1 MERPVIQEYSEQKR
15 ELMISAGKDTI
26 TSEAELKR
34 LSAGWSTVLA
44 KTEAELAVISGTT
57 EDEFLAIGGRLQD
70 FYQRGIGISGLASEM
85 MGEVAGD
92 HVTGAMDGLGEMLD
106 DMGHY
111 VNRAQNEIE
120 GSARTLREILGLLD
134 DVGGPLSGFKKVNKV
149 LRMLGISTKIE
160 SARLGQSAAGF
171 DTLASDVG
179 ELSVQVNDKAAIIL
193 RRKDELARAIE
204 QTLTGVLDSG
214 AQQHDQVIE
223 ILDRTR
229 VSLQALTA
237 INTRCSSSAAAV
249 SAVSDEVYR
258 SIGDVV
264 MSMQAHDIVR
274 QQIEHV
280 QESLAELKQGLAVGT
295 AGADAAAGICEL
307 QTAQLRHAD
316 GELDAAVRT
325 IIESLREIAS
335 KQSGL
340 SAETSGMAGMADQAG
355 GSFFTEMEKD
365 ISIVSD
371 ALMESSK
378 ANQALCIAMGTV
390 AETVGEIATFVG
402 DIEKIGEEIK
412 LIALNAQI
420 KSAYTGEEGAALGVL
435 AEAIQRLSIDAIDH
449 TGAVSGTLQA
459 IIAVTDRLNEGVC
472 AETSGLKTEVHD
484 MVSTLSAL
492 LNTLRQ
498 VNDTLQ
504 RSLRRMDDAVTLLS
518 SDIEQVIAGITV
530 HCKVSRVLEL
540 AIAGIAGVAAEARR
554 LAPASAAGNLEQLA
568 NRYTMQSERRIHQT
582 LMDGPAAGRPAP
594 VPNQGDEL
602 GDNVEFF

>member
-1 MERPVIQEYSEQKR
+1 
-15 ELMISAGKDTI
+15 MISAGKETI
-26 TSEAELKR
+26 NSESELKR
-34 LSAGWSTVLA
+34 LSAGWSTVMA
-44 KTEAELAVISGTT
+44 RVAAELAVISGTT

-70 FYQRGIGISGLASEM
+70 FHQRGVGISGLASEM

-92 HVTGAMDGLGEMLD
+92 HVTGAMDGLGAMLD

-111 VNRAQNEIE
+111 VGRAQNEIQ
-120 GSARTLREILGLLD
+120 GSAETLREILGLLD
-134 DVGGPLSGFKKVNKV
+134 NVAGPLSGFKKVNKV

-204 QTLTGVLDSG
+204 QTLTGVLNSG
-214 AQQHDQVIE
+214 ARQHDQVIA

-229 VSLQALTA
+229 VSLQELTA
-237 INTRCSSSAAAV
+237 INTRCSSSVASV
-249 SAVSDEVYR
+249 SAVSCEVSR

-280 QESLAELKQGLAVGT
+280 EEALSEMKQGLAMGA
-295 AGADAAAGICEL
+295 AGADDVACVCEL
-307 QTAQLRHAD
+307 QTAQLRHA
-316 GELDAAVRT
+316 GSELDFAVQT
-325 IIESLREIAS
+325 IIDSLREVAR

-365 ISIVSD
+365 ISVVSD
-371 ALMESSK
+371 ALLESSK
-378 ANQALCIAMGTV
+378 VNRALCVAMGTV
-390 AETVGEIATFVG
+390 AETVSEIATFVG

-459 IIAVTDRLNEGVC
+459 IIAVTDRLNEGVSV
-472 AETSGLKTEVHD
+472 ETSGLETEVHD
-484 MVSTLSAL
+484 MVATLSGL
-492 LNTLRQ
+492 LQSLRQ

-504 RSLRRMDDAVTLLS
+504 RSLRGMDAAVTLLS
-518 SDIEQVIAGITV
+518 SDIEQVIGGITV
-530 HCKVSRVLEL
+530 HRKVSQVMDG
-540 AIAGIAGVAAEARR
+540 AIGGLSGIVAEARR
-554 LAPASAAGNLEQLA
+554 LAPASGAGNLDQLA
-568 NRYTMQSERRIHQT
+568 ERYTMQSERRIHES
-582 LMDGPAAGRPAP
+582 LKDGPGAGGKMPPPADA
-594 VPNQGDEL
+594 DEL
-602 GDNVEFF
+602 GCNVEFF